1 MDSFIGK
8 ILFVIVLV
16 VSLLVYIDYYD
27 INLNEPSKKTKVTQE
42 VIVETFC

>member
-8 ILFVIVLV
+8 ILFVIGLV
-16 VSLLVYIDYYD
+16 VMLLVYIDYYD
-27 INLNEPSKKTKVTQE
+27 INLNEPSKKIKVTQE